1 MWFQILC
8 VNRGPV
14 VHNGIV
20 WTTTTMRQQGGTMP
34 HAPSTARKR
43 VLYYDVLNVVACFGV
58 VAMHFNG
65 LVYAYSPT
73 FDWFQALFVDCF
85 FYWAVPVFFML
96 TGATLLGYRDKYD
109 TKTFFSKRL
118 RRVAVPFLAW
128 SLIALVW
135 KVATGQMEP
144 PVGPRSLIDLVFNT
158 KIIDVY
164 WFFIPL
170 LAIYLCLPALT
181 ELREKRA
188 TLWYLAI
195 AASIFNVA
203 LPTLFEWAGIE
214 YNANAFLPI
223 ASGFLTYVLLGYL
236 LKDARISK
244 RRRAAIYAAGIAAFL
259 VRYLVTIALSLRDGE
274 LNMLFWG
281 YTYNNPTAY
290 LEALAVFVFARHVS
304 WERLLRTESARRRL
318 ASVAGCSFGIYLTH
332 MFVFWY
338 GLLLTGLQGADLAWR
353 TAGPVVTYALC
364 LAIVTCA
371 KRVPGLRA
379 LFP

>member
-128 SLIALVW
+128 SLIALVS
-135 KVATGQMEP
+135 T
-144 PVGPRSLIDLVFNT
+144 PRSST
-158 KIIDVY
+158 STGSSSR
-164 WFFIPL
+164 
-170 LAIYLCLPALT
+170 CL
-181 ELREKRA
+181 R
-188 TLWYLAI
+188 
-195 AASIFNVA
+195 SISA
-203 LPTLFEWAGIE
+203 CPR
-214 YNANAFLPI
+214 
-223 ASGFLTYVLLGYL
+223 SQ
-236 LKDARISK
+236 S
-244 RRRAAIYAAGIAAFL
+244 
-259 VRYLVTIALSLRDGE
+259 
-274 LNMLFWG
+274 
-281 YTYNNPTAY
+281 
-290 LEALAVFVFARHVS
+290 FAR
-304 WERLLRTESARRRL
+304 SARRCGT
-318 ASVAGCSFGIYLTH
+318 S
-332 MFVFWY
+332 
-338 GLLLTGLQGADLAWR
+338 
-353 TAGPVVTYALC
+353 P
-364 LAIVTCA
+364 
-371 KRVPGLRA
+371 
-379 LFP
+379 

>member
-1 MWFQILC
+1 MT
-8 VNRGPV
+8 R
-14 VHNGIV
+14 
-20 WTTTTMRQQGGTMP
+20 TTDTT
-34 HAPSTARKR
+34 TARKR

-73 FDWFQALFVDCF
+73 FDWFQALFVDSF

-118 RRVAVPFLAW
+118 RRVAVPFVAW

-144 PVGPRSLIDLVFNT
+144 PVGPRSLIDLIFNT

-170 LAIYLCLPALT
+170 LAIYLCLPVLT

-195 AASIFNVA
+195 TASIFNVA
-203 LPTLFEWAGIE
+203 LPTLFEWAGMT

-223 ASGFLTYVLLGYL
+223 ASGYLTYVLLGFL
-236 LKDARISK
+236 LRDARISK
-244 RRRAAIYAAGIAAFL
+244 GRCAAIYAAGITAFL

-274 LNMLFWG
+274 LNTFFWG
-281 YTYNNPTAY
+281 YNNLTAY
-290 LEALAVFVFARHVS
+290 LEALAVFVFARNMNWGRFLKTDAS
-304 WERLLRTESARRRL
+304 QRRL
-318 ASVAGCSFGIYLTH
+318 ASIAGCSFGIYLTH

-353 TAGPVVTYALC
+353 TAGPVVAYALC